1 MKVHIE
7 PSGRKERVESR
18 EETVREEE
26 EREKCRGFFKKE
38 EVNYAIYMTEMV
50 SGPRVAYAIKRT
62 NGRSDSLP
70 IMQPEYTELKKE
82 SSRI

>member
-50 SGPRVAYAIKRT
+50 SGPRVALAIKRT

-70 IMQPEYTELKKE
+70 IMQPEYTEGKKE